1 MVGAHKM
8 LGVRTTVLVV
18 VVSLA
23 SSLMVTAG
31 VRTVQHLSAP
41 QLYAPVPVSV
51 DLPHAAGHPSTLL
64 FGMHGS
70 PLSAGA
76 GAVLARRD
84 ATGLVSAL
92 TQSGQLAG
100 QAIIPTDQLLR
111 PRAARVTYASTATA
125 LLMQTPALATNSPIL
140 AALIESEAATS
151 PAAQRL
157 TTLLAQEASADAN
170 YLSAPSPSL
179 APAMAAASAEVS
191 SRLRQVLSPPGT
203 TAKPAG
209 LAAVNPRI
217 AAAMSPMVYS
227 SASRAALSP
236 VTATSPTNRS
246 RSAGTPPDRLVLYDT
261 TGASACA
268 SHSIS
273 DALCVQ
279 STDLKLPA
287 PPVLA
292 MTNWTGGW
300 QLAFAD
306 APTLATTGG
315 LRLPFAALPPVV
327 NSPPTISGLVFTAIS
342 AGSHVLITDNACRLM
357 HAQLTGDCNNNNFV
371 QEVGRELF
379 GQLTLAADGTQLVM
393 SVDQQLEHTSIG
405 VVGSGTLA
413 SLAGSQIETA
423 AWSADWQLTV
433 VTQFIVPAEGLLLDL
448 IPFGDKTGDEAA
460 VDTAAETETTGQA
473 RGQTKQQTEEQ
484 VIKSEEDSQTVEHL
498 PSTAAEVPAGKVKQA
513 ADAFQKARTAQDELA
528 TVQQELNVAD
538 QVFQAAKLD
547 YQQAKAQFPAG
558 SPQVAQAYLRQQRA
572 ADAKGP
578 LTTAA
583 SQAQT
588 NAETAWATAQS
599 KSKGTTVGASLEED
613 AAGTFFELADA
624 YRDVI
629 VAAVQEF
636 AHGQTQQGFLT
647 LLPLIDVT
655 VEHFGTELLELA
667 FHNLPLTLLRFTE
680 GAAASS
686 VLALI
691 PGVNILLLVVKI
703 FDVSSTAFGLVQDLE
718 NIARTAALASVHTFP
733 PIFGNYRQ
741 GTRDV
746 PAMFLGAANLGDLAN
761 AVQHKPSGLLLI
773 RTTTVCPNTVIV
785 PLAPLQGR
793 HVGIL
798 NTSDAVDL
806 HFAAGF
812 GGIAATESLAQA
824 VDFAAV
830 HTSTP
835 LGAGG
840 VAFADPPAV
849 GQPVTVTDEGNGV
862 TRSFTGVMQDE
873 ITSGGQVIAFTV
885 SAPSSVALSST
896 ARYVGGFVMATI
908 HGQPQLVGLA
918 ELEQN
923 GSLVALAGPGV
934 DDLVSRV
941 ADCQGA
947 E

>member
-1 MVGAHKM
+1 MVRAHKL

-23 SSLMVTAG
+23 SSVIVTAG
-31 VRTVQHLSAP
+31 LRTVQHLRAP
-41 QLYAPVPVSV
+41 QLYAPVTVSV

-64 FGMHGS
+64 FGLHGS
-70 PLSAGA
+70 PLSGGA

-92 TQSGQLAG
+92 TQSGALAG

-111 PRAARVTYASTATA
+111 PSAARVTYASTATA

-140 AALIESEAATS
+140 ATLIENEAATS

-157 TTLLAQEASADAN
+157 ATLLAQKASTDAN
-170 YLSAPSPSL
+170 YLSTPSPSL
-179 APAMAAASAEVS
+179 APALAAATAEVS

-203 TAKPAG
+203 STKPAA
-209 LAAVNPRI
+209 LAAVHPRM
-217 AAAMSPMVYS
+217 AAAGSPVVYS
-227 SASRAALSP
+227 SASRAAVSP
-236 VTATSPTNRS
+236 VKATSPTNRPAL
-246 RSAGTPPDRLVLYDT
+246 SAGTPPDRLVLYDT

-268 SHSIS
+268 SHNIS

-279 STDLKLPA
+279 STDLQLPA
-287 PPVLA
+287 PPVLT

-306 APTLATTGG
+306 APTLPTTGS

-342 AGSHVLITDNACRLM
+342 AGSHVLITNNACQLM
-357 HAQLTGDCNNNNFV
+357 HAKLTGDCNNNNFV
-371 QEVGRELF
+371 QELGRELL

-405 VVGSGTLA
+405 VVGPGTLA
-413 SLAGSQIETA
+413 SLGGGTEFA
-423 AWSADWQLTV
+423 AWASDNLLTF
-433 VTQFIVPAEGLLLDL
+433 VTQLVVPAEGLLLDL

-460 VDTAAETETTGQA
+460 VDTAAETETTGEA
-473 RGQTKQQTEEQ
+473 SGQTKQQTEEQ
-484 VIKSEEDSQTVEHL
+484 VVKSEEDSQTVEHL
-498 PSTAAEVPAGKVKQA
+498 PSTAAKVPETSVKEA
-513 ADAFQKARTAQDELA
+513 AAAFQEARAAEVQLA
-528 TVQQELNVAD
+528 AARQQLEVAD

-558 SPQVAQAYLRQQRA
+558 SPQVALAYRTQQQAA
-572 ADAKGP
+572 GTKGP

-583 SQAQT
+583 SRAQT
-588 NAETAWATAQS
+588 KADADWANAKS
-599 KSKGTTVGASLEED
+599 KSKGTTVSASLEKN
-613 AAGTFFELADA
+613 AAETFFELADA

-647 LLPLIDVT
+647 LLPLINVT
-655 VEHFGTELLELA
+655 VKYFGTELLELA
-667 FHNLPLTLLRFTE
+667 FHNLPLTLLHFTE

-686 VLALI
+686 LLALI
-691 PGVNILLLVVKI
+691 PGVNILLLGVKI

-746 PAMFLGAANLGDLAN
+746 PAMFLGAANLEDLAN

-773 RTTTVCPNTVIV
+773 RTTTVCRNTVIV

-798 NTSDAVDL
+798 NASDAVDL

-830 HTSTP
+830 HSSTP
-835 LGAGG
+835 LGAGA

-849 GQPVTVTDEGNGV
+849 GQPATVTDEGNGG
-862 TRSFTGVMQDE
+862 TRSFTGVMKDE
-873 ITSGGQVIAFTV
+873 ITAGGQVIAFTV

-908 HGQPQLVGLA
+908 HGQQQLVGLA

-941 ADCQGA
+941 ADCQAA